1 MPVAI
6 LVKIKHTE
14 NGIELESSI
23 AGHDDGYCP
32 HELGFARAAI
42 KATENAV
49 KELNRD
55 KSKFKHAIQGE
66 NDHVH

>member
-6 LVKIKHTE
+6 FIEVKHTE

-23 AGHDDGYCP
+23 SGHDDGYCP
-32 HELGFARAAI
+32 QELSFARAAI
-42 KATENAV
+42 STAEGAA

-55 KSKFKHAIQGE
+55 KSKFTHAIQGE